1 MNDTLNIR
9 VKNLQTSVP
18 RVLRVIHRQGH
29 KLRKMKLEVS
39 MDPVFMDMVVEL
51 DCKEIPEQ
59 LIKLLQKQVEV
70 ESADSTTHLAA
81 LGR

>member
-9 VKNLQTSVP
+9 VRNLQTSVP

-29 KLRKMKLEVS
+29 KMRKMYLEVA
-39 MDPVFMDMVVEL
+39 MDPTFMDLRIEL
-51 DCKEIPEQ
+51 ECKEIPEQ

-70 ESADSTTHLAA
+70 ESADSGSHLSA